1 MLSRFITNDTVKWIC
16 VVGLSISIGLIPVLI
31 LETTFNNINEVRD
44 HDE

>member
-16 VVGLSISIGLIPVLI
+16 VVGLSISFGITPLLI
-31 LETTFNNINEVRD
+31 LETFPNNVNENRS